1 MVMGIWN
8 GQAPADKI
16 LSPAMVSVFDRPG
29 PRWSLAPDHK
39 RTFCLRLR
47 ITLFPIDD
55 MASATYS
62 ALWVCGLPITPSNHQ
77 SIPGI
82 GFGAR

>member
-16 LSPAMVSVFDRPG
+16 LSLPWSSSLIVLP

-39 RTFCLRLR
+39 WTFCLRLR

-77 SIPGI
+77 SVPGI